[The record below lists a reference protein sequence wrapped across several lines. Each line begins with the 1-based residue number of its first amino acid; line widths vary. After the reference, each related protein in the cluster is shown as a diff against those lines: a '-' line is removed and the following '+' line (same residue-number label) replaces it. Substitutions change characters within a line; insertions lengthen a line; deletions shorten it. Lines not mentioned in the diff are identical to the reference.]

1 MPSSKAVKFANKA
14 SSTRLANVISSTYD
28 LPALPCTVVVCHS
41 NELKKSECSA
51 IWDIFEVNMRELYTP
66 SSFGWNPE
74 SKRKELFHSLSRFL
88 LVYKTGDSNIL
99 AFVMF
104 RFETDYDED
113 IIYCYDIHVSS
124 AAQGLGL
131 GKKLLGELVKLCGE
145 YQMERIFLTV
155 LKANQRAAKL
165 YKSIGFTLDPT
176 SPGYVEEGGS
186 MEDVE
191 DMDYEILSKP
201 I

>member
-1 MPSSKAVKFANKA
+1 M
-14 SSTRLANVISSTYD
+14 
-28 LPALPCTVVVCHS
+28 
-41 NELKKSECSA
+41 
-51 IWDIFEVNMRELYTP
+51 FEANMRELYTP
-66 SSFGWNPE
+66 SSFGWKPE

-88 LVYKTGDSNIL
+88 LVYKTGDPSLL

-113 IIYCYDIHVSS
+113 IVYCYDIHVSS

-131 GKKLLGELVKLCGE
+131 GKKLLGELVKLCEE
-145 YQMERIFLTV
+145 YQMEKIFLTV
-155 LKANQRAAKL
+155 LKANTRAAKL

-176 SPGYVEEGGS
+176 SPGYVEEGENLDNV
-186 MEDVE
+186 EDV
-191 DMDYEILSKP
+191 DYEILSKL